1 MSMSSGQLDSIDNFS
16 SISVNDAS
24 SRLVSFA
31 IVQQQA
37 DALYANSLLPYIYIR
52 IYKQVLLLPIYFAI
66 SGLKTDFSAL
76 NTGKLWGFA
85 VLVRQQHCID
95 AADIEYAIVTFAI

>member
-1 MSMSSGQLDSIDNFS
+1 MSMSSGQLDSIDKFS

-37 DALYANSLLPYIYIR
+37 DALYANFLLPYIYAYIQNR
-52 IYKQVLLLPIYFAI
+52 CCYCQSTLLLV
-66 SGLKTDFSAL
+66 AL
-76 NTGKLWGFA
+76 RLTS
-85 VLVRQQHCID
+85 VH
-95 AADIEYAIVTFAI
+95 